1 MFSRELEYKETKPY
15 QNMSESQKEV
25 FDYWDEHDAFKSRKP
40 KAMEEVTAWK
50 AEQDAMTPAERD
62 RREDEIKMEN
72 RTAGVISIG
81 LGIVL
86 AIFVTMLIVGEM
98 TGNPL
103 IPY

>member
-1 MFSRELEYKETKPY
+1 MIGRILKYKETKPY
-15 QNMSESQKEV
+15 QNMSGSQKAV

-40 KAMEEVTAWK
+40 KAMGEVTVWK

-62 RREDEIKMEN
+62 KREDEIKLEN

-81 LGIVL
+81 LGIAL
-86 AIFVTMLIVGEM
+86 AAIVAMLIVGEM

-103 IPY
+103 IV